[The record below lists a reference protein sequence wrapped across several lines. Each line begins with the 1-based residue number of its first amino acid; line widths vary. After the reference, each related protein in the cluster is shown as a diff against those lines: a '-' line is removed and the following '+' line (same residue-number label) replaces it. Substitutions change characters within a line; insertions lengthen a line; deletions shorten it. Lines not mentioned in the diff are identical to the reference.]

1 MLFFLLRLHL
11 LSLKNSCRT
20 SLQNQPVGAM
30 AVIVAGLATFGFTCV
45 FFLWALVAAQKL
57 GILQE
62 SLFQLYYYLF
72 LLLLAGS
79 VPFVASTLLLAEDY
93 TLLFSTPLPSWAI
106 LTARLM
112 EATIVNSL
120 QFSAL
125 GVPAVLASGLALS
138 LSPIAWLMLVPL
150 TFLFLLLPALLV
162 ALGLIVLLRIAGLSR
177 MRAVI
182 NFLNVLMGAL
192 ICLDIAVAVPHS
204 PLFALLA
211 NAHSLPY
218 PVVSHTVPITARL
231 APSSWFAAV
240 LLALGGQQPLSSAL
254 SPALALLVSNGLLFG
269 TVLFI
274 GRHTISAETLANE
287 RSRTVRT
294 SNTNGQTL
302 LRRLLPEPIGGL
314 VERDLHLI
322 LRDSVLLSQLAVP
335 AILFAVPFVL
345 ALPNH
350 SADTLGL
357 LFYLAAMLLGII
369 LYTQTSI
376 LSLSLLGMEGQGYW
390 LVLTAPI
397 TIRSNLFAKWLTCTG
412 ISGGFGLLLG
422 TLDGICFHGRFLEV
436 MLLLGIAAIISAGLC
451 GIGVGFSA
459 IFPRFLHDNPAVR
472 VSPWALILGFV
483 AATLYVLSAGA
494 ALALAAL
501 AAADYLP
508 AKTLLIPT
516 GICLFLLISLL
527 AVILPIEIGSRRLEA
542 YEWPY

>member
-11 LSLKNSCRT
+11 LTLKNSCRT
-20 SLQNQPVGAM
+20 SLHNQPVGAM
-30 AVIVAGLATFGFTCV
+30 AVLVAGLATFGFTCV

-57 GILQE
+57 GVLQE
-62 SLFQLYYYLF
+62 SLFLLYYYLF

-106 LTARLM
+106 LTARLI
-112 EATIVNSL
+112 EATIINSL

-138 LSPIAWLMLVPL
+138 LSPIAWMLLIPL

-162 ALGLIVLLRIAGLSR
+162 ALGLIVLLRIVGLAR
-177 MRAVI
+177 IRASI
-182 NFLNVLMGAL
+182 SLLNVLMGAL
-192 ICLDIAVAVPHS
+192 ICLDIAIALPHS
-204 PLFALLA
+204 PIFALLA

-218 PVVSHTVPITARL
+218 PVVLHTVPITARL
-231 APSSWFAAV
+231 APSGWFV
-240 LLALGGQQPLSSAL
+240 TMLIALGGQQPLSSAL
-254 SPALALLVSNGLLFG
+254 LPTIVLLVSNGLLFG
-269 TVLFI
+269 TVLLI
-274 GRHTISAETLANE
+274 GRHIISDETLSME
-287 RSRTVRT
+287 RSHTVHV
-294 SNTNGQTL
+294 SNTQGQNL
-302 LRRLLPEPIGGL
+302 LRRLLPDQLGGL
-314 VERDLHLI
+314 VERDLRLI
-322 LRDSVLLSQLAVP
+322 LRDPVLLSQLAVP

-345 ALPNH
+345 TLHDH
-350 SADTLGL
+350 SPDTFAL
-357 LFYLAAMLLGII
+357 LFYLAALLLGII

-376 LSLSLLGMEGQGYW
+376 LSLSLLGMEGRGYW

-397 TIRSNLFAKWLTCTG
+397 TIRRNLFAKWLTSTSL
-412 ISGGFGLLLG
+412 SGGFGLFLG
-422 TLDGICFHGRFLEV
+422 TLDGLFFRGKFLEV
-436 MLLLGIAAIISAGLC
+436 ILLMGIVLILSAGLC

-494 ALALAAL
+494 VLALSAF

-516 GICLFLLISLL
+516 GVCLFLVISLL
-527 AVILPIEIGSRRLEA
+527 AIIIPIEIGSRRLEA

>member
-11 LSLKNSCRT
+11 LTLKNSCRT
-20 SLQNQPVGAM
+20 SLHNQPVGAM
-30 AVIVAGLATFGFTCV
+30 AVLVAGLATFGFTCV

-57 GILQE
+57 GVLQE
-62 SLFQLYYYLF
+62 SLFLLYYYLF

-106 LTARLM
+106 LTARLI
-112 EATIVNSL
+112 EATIINSL

-138 LSPIAWLMLVPL
+138 LSPIAWMLLIPL

-162 ALGLIVLLRIAGLSR
+162 ALGLIVLLRIVGLAR
-177 MRAVI
+177 IRASI
-182 NFLNVLMGAL
+182 SLLNVLMGAL
-192 ICLDIAVAVPHS
+192 ICLDIAIALPHS
-204 PLFALLA
+204 PIFALLA

-218 PVVSHTVPITARL
+218 PVVLHTVPITARL
-231 APSSWFAAV
+231 APSGWFV
-240 LLALGGQQPLSSAL
+240 TMLIALGGQQPLSSAL
-254 SPALALLVSNGLLFG
+254 LPTIVLLVSNGLLFG
-269 TVLFI
+269 TVLLI
-274 GRHTISAETLANE
+274 GRHIISDETLSME
-287 RSRTVRT
+287 RSHTVHV
-294 SNTNGQTL
+294 SNTQGQNL
-302 LRRLLPEPIGGL
+302 LRRLLPDQLGGL
-314 VERDLHLI
+314 VERDLRLI
-322 LRDSVLLSQLAVP
+322 LRDPVLLSQLAVP

-345 ALPNH
+345 TLHDH
-350 SADTLGL
+350 SPDTFAL
-357 LFYLAAMLLGII
+357 LFYLAALLLGII

-376 LSLSLLGMEGQGYW
+376 LSLSLLGMEGRGYW

-397 TIRSNLFAKWLTCTG
+397 TIRRNLFAKWLTSTSL
-412 ISGGFGLLLG
+412 SGGFGLFLG
-422 TLDGICFHGRFLEV
+422 TLDGLFFRGKFLEV
-436 MLLLGIAAIISAGLC
+436 ILLMGIVLILSAGLC

-494 ALALAAL
+494 ALALSAF

-516 GICLFLLISLL
+516 GVCLFLVISLL
-527 AVILPIEIGSRRLEA
+527 AIIIPIEIGSRRLEA

>member
-11 LSLKNSCRT
+11 LTLKNSCKT
-20 SLQNQPVGAM
+20 SLHNQPVGAM
-30 AVIVAGLATFGFTCV
+30 AVLVAGLATFGFTCV

-57 GILQE
+57 GVLRE
-62 SLFQLYYYLF
+62 SLFLLYYYLF

-106 LTARLM
+106 LTARLI
-112 EATIVNSL
+112 EATIINSL

-138 LSPIAWLMLVPL
+138 LSPIAWMLLIPL

-162 ALGLIVLLRIAGLSR
+162 ALGLIILLRIVGLAR
-177 MRAVI
+177 IRASI
-182 NFLNVLMGAL
+182 SLLNVLMGAL
-192 ICLDIAVAVPHS
+192 ICLDIAIALPHS
-204 PLFALLA
+204 PIFALLA

-218 PVVSHTVPITARL
+218 PVVLHTVPITARL
-231 APSSWFAAV
+231 APSGWFV
-240 LLALGGQQPLSSAL
+240 TMLIALGGQQPLSSAL
-254 SPALALLVSNGLLFG
+254 LPTIVLLVSNGLLFG
-269 TVLFI
+269 TVLLI
-274 GRHTISAETLANE
+274 GRHIISVETLSME
-287 RSRTVRT
+287 RSHTVHV
-294 SNTNGQTL
+294 SNTQDQNL
-302 LRRLLPEPIGGL
+302 LRRLLPDQLGGL
-314 VERDLHLI
+314 VERDLRLI
-322 LRDSVLLSQLAVP
+322 LRDPVLLSQLAVP

-345 ALPNH
+345 ALHDH
-350 SADTLGL
+350 SPDTFAL
-357 LFYLAAMLLGII
+357 LFYLAALLLGII

-376 LSLSLLGMEGQGYW
+376 LSLSLLGMEGRGYW
-390 LVLTAPI
+390 LILTAPI
-397 TIRSNLFAKWLTCTG
+397 TIRRNLFAKWLTSTSL
-412 ISGGFGLLLG
+412 SGGFGLFLG
-422 TLDGICFHGRFLEV
+422 TLDGLFFRGKFLEV
-436 MLLLGIAAIISAGLC
+436 ILLMGIVLILSAGLC

-494 ALALAAL
+494 ALALSAF

-516 GICLFLLISLL
+516 GVCLFLVISLL
-527 AVILPIEIGSRRLEA
+527 AIIIPIEIGSRRLEA

>member
-11 LSLKNSCRT
+11 LTLKNSCRT
-20 SLQNQPVGAM
+20 SLHNQPVGAM
-30 AVIVAGLATFGFTCV
+30 AVLVAGLATFGFTCV

-57 GILQE
+57 GVLRE
-62 SLFQLYYYLF
+62 SLFLLYYYLF

-106 LTARLM
+106 LTARLI
-112 EATIVNSL
+112 EATIINSL

-138 LSPIAWLMLVPL
+138 LSPIAWMLLMPL

-162 ALGLIVLLRIAGLSR
+162 ALGLIILLRIVGLAR
-177 MRAVI
+177 IRASI
-182 NFLNVLMGAL
+182 SLLNVLMGAL
-192 ICLDIAVAVPHS
+192 ICLDIAIALPHS
-204 PLFALLA
+204 PIFALLA

-218 PVVSHTVPITARL
+218 PVVLHTVPITARL
-231 APSSWFAAV
+231 APSGWFV
-240 LLALGGQQPLSSAL
+240 TMLIALGGQQPLSSAL
-254 SPALALLVSNGLLFG
+254 LPTIVLLVSNGLLFG
-269 TVLFI
+269 TVLLI
-274 GRHTISAETLANE
+274 GRHIISDETLSME
-287 RSRTVRT
+287 RSHTVHV
-294 SNTNGQTL
+294 SNTQGQNL
-302 LRRLLPEPIGGL
+302 LRRLLPDQLGGL
-314 VERDLHLI
+314 VERDLRLI
-322 LRDSVLLSQLAVP
+322 LRDPVLLSQLAVP

-345 ALPNH
+345 ALHDH
-350 SADTLGL
+350 SPDTFAL
-357 LFYLAAMLLGII
+357 LFYLAALLLGII

-376 LSLSLLGMEGQGYW
+376 LSLSLLGMEGRGYW

-397 TIRSNLFAKWLTCTG
+397 TIRRNLFAKWLTSTSL
-412 ISGGFGLLLG
+412 SGGFGLFLG
-422 TLDGICFHGRFLEV
+422 TLDGLFFRGKFLEV
-436 MLLLGIAAIISAGLC
+436 ILLMGIVLILSAGLC

-494 ALALAAL
+494 ALALSAF

-516 GICLFLLISLL
+516 GVCLFLVISLL
-527 AVILPIEIGSRRLEA
+527 AIIIPIEIGSRRLEA